1 MKTKC
6 LISLPYK
13 VIAVV
18 LVGTAIIMGAVF
30 AVGLPANVIY
40 LFQ

>member
-6 LISLPYK
+6 LLSLPYK

-18 LVGTAIIMGAVF
+18 LVGTAILMGAVF
-30 AVGLPANVIY
+30 AVGLPANVVY